1 MSLDEMINQ
10 LAEKGLCLEMQP
22 SIAGQDTDFYEY
34 YCTIKDGYGEHIRSF
49 DYFLDKDVHG
59 YSVRIPFQGAPD
71 VWLNPTNIDEIQ
83 IYT

>member
-34 YCTIKDGYGEHIRSF
+34 YYTIKDGYGMHIISF
-49 DYFLDKDVHG
+49 DYFLDKEVHG
-59 YSVRIPFQGAPD
+59 YSVRINPD
-71 VWLNPTNIDEIQ
+71 LWLNPTNVDEI
-83 IYT
+83 IEA